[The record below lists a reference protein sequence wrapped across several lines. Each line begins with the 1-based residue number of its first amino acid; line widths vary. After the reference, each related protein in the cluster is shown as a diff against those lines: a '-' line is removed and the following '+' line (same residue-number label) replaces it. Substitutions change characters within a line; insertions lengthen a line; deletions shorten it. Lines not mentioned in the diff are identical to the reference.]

1 MKRKALVILIC
12 IVILAVLLAGCA
24 SSGKQSTSKERANL
38 EALLKEIYGASA
50 VVRQPELDQYFVLL
64 PRYVDYMYMDHTLM
78 AVQQNVT
85 VSDENFYMGE
95 LYSCAPE
102 REKYASGED
111 IRINV
116 TSHNPNFT
124 TGGERFRLDMLADGK
139 WYAVNRASTWGLVQY
154 EWTEGKEITYGVS
167 GYLNHF
173 HPLEIDPETGLL
185 VNSVERDISPVK
197 LPAGTY
203 RFSTWVT
210 DTVKGEDYQLTCQFQ
225 VTGG

>member
-50 VVRQPELDQYFVLL
+50 VVRQPELDQYLILL
-64 PRYVDYMYMDHTLM
+64 PNYVNNIDHTLM
-78 AVQQNVT
+78 AAQINAT
-85 VSDENFYMGE
+85 ASDEDFYSGD
-95 LYSCAPE
+95 LYSCVPE
-102 REKYASGED
+102 REKYASGD
-111 IRINV
+111 NIGIIV

-124 TGGERFRLDMLADGK
+124 TGGMQFRLDMLADGK
-139 WYAVNRASTWGLVQY
+139 WYSVNRASTWGLVQY
-154 EWTEGKEITYGVS
+154 EWTEGKEITYGI
-167 GYLNHF
+167 GNIYHF
-173 HPLEIDPETGLL
+173 NPLVIDPETGLFT
-185 VNSVERDISPVK
+185 SAEERDLSPVK

-210 DTVKGEDYQLTCQFQ
+210 DTIKGEDYQLMCEFQ
-225 VTGG
+225 VTGN